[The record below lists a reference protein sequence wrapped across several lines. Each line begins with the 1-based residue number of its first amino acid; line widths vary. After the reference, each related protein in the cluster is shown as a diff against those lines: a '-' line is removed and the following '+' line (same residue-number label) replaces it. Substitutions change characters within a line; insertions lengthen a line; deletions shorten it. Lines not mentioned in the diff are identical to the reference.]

1 MAYIDGLLPP
11 GGPEHEASAREA
23 GEEAEALAVTALL
36 NCLLR
41 EVAEPATPT
50 PGDGLWLLPATGRV
64 LRVEGGRFPARAALR
79 TPDGSRALGLADL
92 VALTEAELLA
102 GTGHAN
108 TSLGGEIID
117 SREVTATLLAARRTA
132 TPPAD
137 PYLRSEQ
144 ALVAG
149 HRYHPAPKA
158 RGGSSPESWLR
169 YSPEVHASFVLPL
182 LGVPAGALVERGDVR
197 ALDRLGPPAPD
208 GLVLLP
214 AHPWQV
220 ELLGGLKEVRH
231 LGVTAARAVPTA
243 SIRTVYLPEA
253 DLFCKFS
260 LDVRI
265 TNDIRRL
272 WLHDLRW
279 LGLIDDLLRV
289 AFDDLPEHR
298 ARPAILSDR
307 GYRSMELGLDGG
319 EALAVIV
326 RDGLGAHL
334 RPGLT
339 ALLAAGVG
347 EGFPGGPLDGLDEDE
362 ALVWWQRYL
371 DHVVPP
377 VLHAYFRH
385 GVVLEC
391 HLQNVVIGVDGQG
404 VPGQA
409 IFRDHEGVKLVAGRH
424 DLPGPRTP
432 VVSAAYGWERLVYCL
447 VVNNL
452 CEIAGAVAERHPA
465 LRAELWARARS
476 VFAECA
482 KDHDEPEE
490 VRALLADPY
499 VPAKANLLLRWL
511 EANGADMRCVPLP
524 NPLRLFTP

>member
-11 GGPEHEASAREA
+11 AGPAPEAQDHQAA
-23 GEEAEALAVTALL
+23 DGATALAVTALL

-41 EVAEPATPT
+41 EVAEPAAAE
-50 PGDGLWLLPATGRV
+50 DGVWLLPATGQV
-64 LRVEGGRFPARAALR
+64 LHVRPGRYPGAPALR
-79 TPDGSRALGLADL
+79 TPDGPRPLSLAGL
-92 VALTEAELLA
+92 VALTEDELRTRTGRANPSLA
-102 GTGHAN
+102 K
-108 TSLGGEIID
+108 EIME
-117 SREVTATLLAARRTA
+117 SRDVMAALLSARRAT

-137 PYLRSEQ
+137 LYLRSEQ

-158 RGGSSPESWLR
+158 RGGSGPDAWLP
-169 YSPEVHASFVLPL
+169 YSPEARASFALPL
-182 LGVPAGALVERGDVR
+182 LGVPAEALVEQGDAS

-208 GLVLLP
+208 GLTLLP

-220 ELLGGLKEVRH
+220 ELLGGLKELRH
-231 LGVTAARAVPTA
+231 LGVTPARAVATA

-279 LGLIDDLLRV
+279 LGLIDDLLGV
-289 AFDDLPEHR
+289 AFDDLPAHR
-298 ARPAILSDR
+298 PRPAVLGDR
-307 GYRSMELGLDGG
+307 GYRSLELDGDGG
-319 EALAVIV
+319 EGLAVIV
-326 RDGLGAHL
+326 RDGLGGHL

-339 ALLAAGVG
+339 ALLAAGVS
-347 EGFPGGPLDGLDEDE
+347 EGFPGNPLDGLDAGQ
-362 ALVWWQRYL
+362 ALGWWRRYL

-391 HLQNVVIGVDGQG
+391 HLQNVLIGVDGRG
-404 VPGQA
+404 LPGQA
-409 IFRDHEGVKLVAGRH
+409 IFRDHEGVKLTADRH
-424 DLPGPRTP
+424 SLPGARTP
-432 VVSAAYGWERLVYCL
+432 VVSPAYGWERLLYCL

-452 CEIAGAVAERHPA
+452 CEIAGAVAERHPE
-465 LRAELWARARS
+465 LRAELWAEARS
-476 VFAECA
+476 VFAGCA
-482 KDHDEPEE
+482 EDHGEPEE
-490 VRALLADPY
+490 LRALLAGAY

-511 EANGADMRCVPLP
+511 EADGADMRCVPMP
-524 NPLRLFTP
+524 SPLRLFTP

>member
-11 GGPEHEASAREA
+11 AGPAPEAHDRQAA
-23 GEEAEALAVTALL
+23 DEAETLAVTALL

-41 EVAEPATPT
+41 EVAEPTT
-50 PGDGLWLLPATGRV
+50 GGSWVLPATGHV
-64 LRVEGGRFPARAALR
+64 LHVRPGRYPAAPALG
-79 TPDGSRALGLADL
+79 TPDGPRPLSLAGL
-92 VALTEAELLA
+92 VALTEDELRT

-108 TSLGGEIID
+108 PTLADEIMD
-117 SREVTATLLAARRTA
+117 SRDVMATLLSARRTA

-158 RGGSSPESWLR
+158 RGGSGPDSWLA
-169 YSPEVHASFVLPL
+169 YSPEVHASFALPL
-182 LGVPAGALVERGDVR
+182 LGVPVEALVEQGDAS
-197 ALDRLGPPAPD
+197 ALDRLGPDAPD
-208 GLVLLP
+208 GLALLP

-220 ELLGGLKEVRH
+220 ELLGGLKELRH
-231 LGVTAARAVPTA
+231 LGLTPARAVPTA

-279 LGLIDDLLRV
+279 LGLIDDLLRG

-298 ARPAILSDR
+298 PRPAVLSDR
-307 GYRSMELGLDGG
+307 GYRSVELGLDGG

-326 RDGLGAHL
+326 RDGLGGHL

-339 ALLAAGVG
+339 ALLTAGVS
-347 EGFPGGPLDGLDEDE
+347 EGFPGNPLDGLDAGD
-362 ALVWWQRYL
+362 ALVWWRRYL

-391 HLQNVVIGVDGQG
+391 HLQNVVIGVDGRG
-404 VPGQA
+404 LPGQA
-409 IFRDHEGVKLVAGRH
+409 IFRDHEGVKLTADRH
-424 DLPGPRTP
+424 SLPGARTP
-432 VVSAAYGWERLVYCL
+432 VVSAAYGWERLLYCL

-452 CEIAGAVAERHPA
+452 CEIAGAVADRHPE
-465 LRAELWARARS
+465 LRAELWAEARW
-476 VFAECA
+476 VFDGCAE
-482 KDHDEPEE
+482 DHGRPEE
-490 VRALLADPY
+490 LRELLTGSS

-511 EANGADMRCVPLP
+511 EADGADMRCVPMP
-524 NPLRLFTP
+524 SPLRLFTP